1 MLVHPFNGAVNVSV
15 TSRIPIK
22 NDICDVREPDH
33 TAAAVW
39 LASVLLGVLFVD
51 CHSKVLAR

>member
-1 MLVHPFNGAVNVSV
+1 MHPFNGAVNVSV